1 MHPSAYRRMKRA
13 IRDFVPRDR
22 RLTVV
27 DLGSGTSAKRIADG
41 MTHKALLERMG
52 YDAEVI
58 GVDVVD
64 RLNVDVVMP
73 KPYTV
78 PLKSNSVDLVL
89 AGQVF
94 EHIPFPWASTME
106 IARLLKPGGILILTA
121 PSQGHFHTEVD
132 CWRYYE
138 DAIRALAAYTGL
150 RVRRARTDHPARSEG
165 KRGRIYDIVDD
176 ADQPGYWGD
185 TVGVLQKPEDFPRF
199 RMALVRVPSLWWAN
213 RKARAFVS
221 HTEAHPPQPRGK
233 KKDEAAPLPTA
244 TPQG

>member
-13 IRDFVPRDR
+13 ITDFVPRDR

-27 DLGSGTSAKRIADG
+27 DFGSGTSAKRIDDG

-64 RLNVDVVMP
+64 RLNVDLVMP

-89 AGQVF
+89 SGQVF

-106 IARLLKPGGILILTA
+106 IARLLRPGGLLILTA
-121 PSQGHFHTEVD
+121 PSRGHFHTEID

-138 DAIRALAAYTGL
+138 DGIRALAAYTGL
-150 RVRRARTDHPARSEG
+150 VVRRARTDHPVRSEG
-165 KRGRIYDIVDD
+165 RRGHVYDVVSD
-176 ADQPGYWGD
+176 ADKPGYWGD
-185 TVGVLQKPEDFPRF
+185 TVGVLQKPESFPRW
-199 RMALVRVPSLWWAN
+199 RMALVRVPMLWWAN
-213 RKARAFVS
+213 RKAQAFVS
-221 HTEAHPPQPRGK
+221 HGEAHPKAPGAK
-233 KKDEAAPLPTA
+233 KAAA
-244 TPQG
+244 TPGGAGAAQQ